1 MRELEHSRP
10 ADIEAESFRIIGAEL
25 AERGIVLPADQ
36 APLVKRAIHTTADFD
51 YARNLVFTPGAV
63 EAGVRALRAGTPILT
78 DTNMARSGINRGAL
92 ERLGISV
99 HCFMADP
106 EVARRAAEA
115 GTTRAAAAVDQ
126 GAALWPEGIYAVG
139 NAPTALIRMA
149 QLIRAGAMSPA
160 LILAVP
166 VGFVNCPCLTVEA
179 TASGCADWWSSGSAP
194 FRRGWRNLRCCRK
207 RSRPESGNLR
217 SA

>member
-25 AERGIVLPADQ
+25 EERGIVLPADQ

-92 ERLGISV
+92 ERLGV
-99 HCFMADP
+99 TDAQVTVVDKGALDCTLK
-106 EVARRAAEA
+106 ARVEC
-115 GTTRAAAAVDQ
+115 AVFRSCGQ
-126 GAALWPEGIYAVG
+126 S
-139 NAPTALIRMA
+139 A
-149 QLIRAGAMSPA
+149 QNIPWGGVVR
-160 LILAVP
+160 
-166 VGFVNCPCLTVEA
+166 
-179 TASGCADWWSSGSAP
+179 
-194 FRRGWRNLRCCRK
+194 
-207 RSRPESGNLR
+207 
-217 SA
+217 

>member
-106 EVARRAAEA
+106 EVAAGRQRPGPPGRRRRW
-115 GTTRAAAAVDQ
+115 TR
-126 GAALWPEGIYAVG
+126 GRPSGPRGSMPW
-139 NAPTALIRMA
+139 
-149 QLIRAGAMSPA
+149 
-160 LILAVP
+160 
-166 VGFVNCPCLTVEA
+166 A
-179 TASGCADWWSSGSAP
+179 TP
-194 FRRGWRNLRCCRK
+194 PPR
-207 RSRPESGNLR
+207 
-217 SA
+217 

>member
-149 QLIRAGAMSPA
+149 QLIRAGAMSP
-160 LILAVP
+160 
-166 VGFVNCPCLTVEA
+166 CLLYTSPSPRD
-179 TASGCADWWSSGSAP
+179 T
-194 FRRGWRNLRCCRK
+194 R
-207 RSRPESGNLR
+207 
-217 SA
+217 

>member
-106 EVARRAAEA
+106 EVWPAGRQRPGPPGRRQRW
-115 GTTRAAAAVDQ
+115 TR
-126 GAALWPEGIYAVG
+126 GRPSGPRGSMPW
-139 NAPTALIRMA
+139 
-149 QLIRAGAMSPA
+149 
-160 LILAVP
+160 
-166 VGFVNCPCLTVEA
+166 A
-179 TASGCADWWSSGSAP
+179 TP
-194 FRRGWRNLRCCRK
+194 PPR
-207 RSRPESGNLR
+207 
-217 SA
+217 